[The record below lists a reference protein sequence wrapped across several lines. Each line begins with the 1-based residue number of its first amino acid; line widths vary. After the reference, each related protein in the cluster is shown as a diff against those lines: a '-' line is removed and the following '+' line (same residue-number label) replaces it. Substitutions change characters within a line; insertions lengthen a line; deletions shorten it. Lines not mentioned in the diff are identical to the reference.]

1 MPFDWSPPARQTL
14 ARPPAAPPLTVA
26 DTAVAA
32 DTHNRTAP
40 VAVACNHTVTLAAES
55 NRKVAVAAANTPV
68 ADVVVAKAAPGKDT
82 DSYCLVP
89 FACSFCSLFL
99 LFYYQIKP
107 QSPSHYYHAL
117 QAYHPISANTM
128 SKRTAPV

>member
-1 MPFDWSPPARQTL
+1 MLLDWSPPARQTL

-40 VAVACNHTVTLAAES
+40 VAAAYNHTVMLAAES
-55 NRKVAVAAANTPV
+55 DRKRAAGNIPA
-68 ADVVVAKAAPGKDT
+68 ADVMAAKAAPGKDT
-82 DSYCLVP
+82 DSYVYYLSPVL
-89 FACSFCSLFL
+89 FALSFL
-99 LFYYQIKP
+99 LFDYQIKFQP
-107 QSPSHYYHAL
+107 PSHYYHAL
-117 QAYHPISANTM
+117 QAYHPASANTM